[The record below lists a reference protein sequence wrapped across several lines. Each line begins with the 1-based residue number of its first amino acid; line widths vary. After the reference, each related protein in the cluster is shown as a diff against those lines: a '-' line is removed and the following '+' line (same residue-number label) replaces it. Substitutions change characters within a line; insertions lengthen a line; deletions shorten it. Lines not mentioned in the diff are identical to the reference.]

1 MSHHRHQ
8 PVMLKTARPLAK
20 RGEILTMATFP
31 VILTITRLLR
41 TKLHEQLYYLL
52 ILRKILNS

>member
-1 MSHHRHQ
+1 
-8 PVMLKTARPLAK
+8 MLKTARPLAK